1 MKEQEREETRRL
13 LSLPLAKPPEK
24 WEPWLYECLPSV
36 FSPAAPFAPHHRE
49 FWRWVER
56 LQLGK
61 PPSDEDSLI
70 LVLARG
76 GGKTTG
82 AEAAVV
88 RLAAKGARKFVLYVR
103 GIQTRANESVQ
114 AIAGLLE
121 SRRFNH
127 HYPEVSDRR
136 LSKYGHSRGW
146 SMQRLRTASGFN
158 VVGLGLDAA
167 IRGAKLDEARPDLIV
182 FDDIDERHDNYATV
196 QKKIDIITRSILPTG
211 TDHTAHIV
219 IQNLVHAESII
230 QKLVNKGPMA
240 ARFLI
245 NRKVIGPVPAVQDLV
260 TEPRLDK
267 ASGMMRDII
276 ISGEPTWA
284 GQDLDACQRA
294 INLYT
299 LTAFKAESQHEVRQ
313 REGRVYHQ
321 FTNEN
326 VYPVQDLI
334 LPGPDD
340 EDDQNEDGM
349 AFYHAHDFGSAN
361 RAWGLFARFQIGDK
375 WVYCLVYEAVLP
387 EDTTSQRA
395 AKIKKHFAGRRI
407 IAGWGGAASETQQR
421 RDNAEAGLAIR
432 LPTVTD
438 VESQIDNVN
447 EMLSKG
453 ALLISSACV
462 ATLDQ
467 IERCVRDPQRG
478 IVSKSVY
485 HHLDVLRYFAAGI
498 NNLGILIGGA

>member
-1 MKEQEREETRRL
+1 M
-13 LSLPLAKPPEK
+13 
-24 WEPWLYECLPSV
+24 V
-36 FSPAAPFAPHHRE
+36 
-49 FWRWVER
+49 
-56 LQLGK
+56 G
-61 PPSDEDSLI
+61 
-70 LVLARG
+70 RG
-76 GGKTTG
+76 GGKTTS

-88 RLAAKGARKFVLYVR
+88 RLAAKGARKFCLYVR
-103 GIQTRANESVQ
+103 GIQTRANESIQ

-127 HYPEVSDRR
+127 HYPQVSERR

-146 SMQRLRTASGFN
+146 SMQRLRTLSGFN
-158 VVGLGLDAA
+158 ALGFGLDAA
-167 IRGAKLDEARPDLIV
+167 IRGAKFDEYRPDLIIL
-182 FDDIDERHDNYATV
+182 DDIDARYDSYATV

-219 IQNLVHAESII
+219 IQNLVHAESIV
-230 QKLVNKGPMA
+230 QKLVNKGPLA

-245 NRKVIGPVPAVQDLV
+245 NRKVIGPVPAVKNLK
-260 TEPRLDK
+260 TEPQLDR
-267 ASGMMRDII
+267 ASGMMRDIVVG
-276 ISGEPTWA
+276 GEPTWA

-321 FTNEN
+321 FKNEN
-326 VYPVQDLI
+326 VYPAQDLI

-361 RAWGLFARFQIGDK
+361 RAWGLFVRFQIGDK
-375 WVYCLVYEAVLP
+375 WVYCLVYEAILP

-395 AKIKKHFAGRRI
+395 AKIKKHFIGRRI
-407 IAGWGGAASETQQR
+407 VAGWGGAASETQQR
-421 RDNAEAGLAIR
+421 RDNAEVGLAIR

-453 ALLISSACV
+453 TLLISSACV

-467 IERCVRDPQRG
+467 IERCVRGPQG
-478 IVSKSVY
+478 EIVSKSTY